1 MVIYLIS
8 GVKGSGKDTFFSN
21 PEKFIVCSPSGDGII
36 IPSGKRLA
44 FADEVKREM
53 NIDINI
59 ERKEKEKIRDEI
71 INFAQSKKK
80 EDPFYWARKVSLQIS
95 EGEDVVITDWRFPEE
110 LEFLKREKKDKILT
124 YRINPGWKFSDF
136 SESRLDDFEFD
147 YLVSWKV
154 GGVEEVEEKVED

>member
-8 GVKGSGKDTFFSN
+8 GVKGSGKDTFYSN
-21 PEKFIVCSPSGDGII
+21 PEKFIVCSPSGKRII

-53 NIDINI
+53 KIEINI
-59 ERKEKEKIRDEI
+59 EREEKEKIRDEI
-71 INFAQSKKK
+71 VNFAQSKKK

-110 LEFLKREKKDKILT
+110 LEFLKKEKKDEILT
-124 YRINPGWKFSDF
+124 YRINPEWKFSEF
-136 SESRLDDFEFD
+136 SENRLDDFEFD
-147 YLVSWKV
+147 YLVSWRV
-154 GGVEEVEEKVED
+154 EKVAEKVR